1 MPSSP
6 ARLHAQNPRS
16 ILRLVPGVGTT
27 LFQRRLLKR
36 LRKAGGIATMLD
48 NARQAHT
55 RPRHSYAALLAHDA
69 AAKCC
74 YWHQACIQQSASAL
88 Q

>member
-1 MPSSP
+1 M
-6 ARLHAQNPRS
+6 AGAEDRVINA
-16 ILRLVPGVGTT
+16 
-27 LFQRRLLKR
+27 KR
-36 LRKAGGIATMLD
+36 LRKAGVIATMLG
-48 NARQAHT
+48 NNRQVHP

-74 YWHQACIQQSASAL
+74 YWHQADIQQSASAL